1 LRAVDARVGDG
12 KVVQPEQLNAHVVP
26 TLDDVAHVAGVSRT
40 TVSRVVNGGQ
50 LVARATRDRVRD
62 VVAQL
67 GYRPNLA
74 ARALVT
80 RRVGTVAL
88 IVPESG
94 ERVFADPFFSQ
105 AYRGALAAFAGSD
118 AQVVL
123 VVPQPGDVLRYLH
136 SGQVDGAI
144 ITSHHGRELA
154 EALTPA
160 PPVVFIGHPGVDSIP
175 YVDLDQVRAA
185 RAATRYLL
193 DAGASRLGMITG
205 PLDMSPGAGRLDGFQ
220 QELAEAGVAPAG
232 VELSDFSMR
241 GGESAAQRLIGHCPD
256 VDAIVVGNDL
266 MAVGVMRALA
276 LAGRTV
282 PHDVRVIGFDNSVI
296 GQQTVPQLTSMTNPA
311 AEMARIAGGMLRALL
326 AGESPRWPV
335 IVTSELVV
343 RGSA

>member
-1 LRAVDARVGDG
+1 
-12 KVVQPEQLNAHVVP
+12 VVQPEQLGGHVAP
-26 TLDDVAHVAGVSRT
+26 TLDDVAHAAGVSRT

-50 LVARATRDRVRD
+50 LVAQATRDRVRD
-62 VVAQL
+62 VIGQL
-67 GYRPNLA
+67 GYQPNLA

-88 IVPESG
+88 IVPESD

-123 VVPQPGDVLRYLH
+123 VVPQPGDAASAMRYLH

-154 EALTPA
+154 DALTSM
-160 PPVVFIGHPGVDSIP
+160 PPVVFIGYPGVDSIP
-175 YVDLDQVRAA
+175 YVDLDQVQAA
-185 RAATRYLL
+185 RTATRYLL
-193 DAGASRLGMITG
+193 DAGARRLAMIAG
-205 PLDMSPGAGRLDGFQ
+205 PLDMAAGAGRLEGFRR
-220 QELAEAGVAPAG
+220 EMAEAGIAPAG

-241 GGESAAQRLIGHCPD
+241 GGESAARRLIEHCPD
-256 VDAIVVGNDL
+256 VDAIVVGSDL
-266 MAVGVMRALA
+266 MAAGVMRVLA
-276 LAGRTV
+276 LANRTV
-282 PHDVRVIGFDNSVI
+282 PDDVRVIGIDNSII

-311 AEMARIAGGMLRALL
+311 AEMARIAGGMLGALL
-326 AGESPRWPV
+326 AGESPDWPV